1 MNTTL
6 AEQKTVESLLKSI
19 VAASNTG
26 NLEELKKYFHSSMV
40 IEGPEFQERKEG
52 RDQCIQHYEELRRNV
67 KILSFKDSD
76 YQVNVWEDTAVAS
89 CRFEVQIETEGEV
102 FNYTGRD
109 LYVFSRKNGE
119 WQAIWNAIVQ
129 HNHGQ

>member
-6 AEQKTVESLLKSI
+6 ADQKAVESLLENI

-40 IEGPEFQERKEG
+40 IEGPEFQERIEG
-52 RDQCIQHYEELRRNV
+52 RDQCIQHHEEFHRNV
-67 KILSFKDSD
+67 KIQSFKDSD
-76 YQVNVWEDTAVAS
+76 YQVNVWGNTAVAS

-109 LYVFSRKNGE
+109 LYVFSRKNSE
-119 WQAIWNAIVQ
+119 WQAVWNSIVQ

>member
-1 MNTTL
+1 MNTTV
-6 AEQKTVESLLKSI
+6 ADQKAVESLLKNI

-40 IEGPEFQERKEG
+40 IEGPEFQERIEG

-67 KILSFKDSD
+67 KIQGFKDSD

-89 CRFEVQIETEGEV
+89 FRFEGQMETGGEV
-102 FNYTGRD
+102 FKDTGRD

-119 WQAIWNAIVQ
+119 WQAVWNSIVQ
-129 HNHGQ
+129 YNHGQ